1 MRRIK
6 RPALLLAAMLAVPGA
21 AVSIPAAAAEGTAP
35 LAVEAFAYPGAAKIL
50 AEQNLTVKTGDGNI
64 RLADCASES
73 GLVRIVRQVASP
85 FEVCFKV
92 TGPSGYLALETSN
105 VINIK
110 GDSHA
115 IKATLSSEGVTSSVD
130 IKKNDWTPVGQAD
143 NSTGNKPA
151 VLLELVAGDGPAAAA
166 PTTEFP
172 AVGSLSVGAPG
183 RAGSRGC
190 TGTLIDPLWVL
201 TTASCFTDDPST
213 FTPGVPAAGSTFTL
227 GGRSNPIIE
236 AYSLGT
242 GRDAVIA
249 QLTVP
254 VYAIA
259 PAKTATAAVAAG
271 TTVKVAGAGRT
282 ATTWW
287 SGVRTTDQSVGTV
300 SASTVD
306 LSSAAGAA
314 PLCAGD
320 NGAPLFNA
328 AGEITALVSRAW
340 QGGCLETPA
349 SETRTGASA
358 TRVEGIASAITT
370 AKAGNGRTLQTG
382 TKLTS
387 GASIIGL
394 DLKLTMQTDGNLVL
408 THKQVDG
415 GVLWSTGTS
424 GNNGAW
430 AYMQPD
436 GNLVVYKSG
445 DPTDANALWSTKTWG
460 NNGAFLRLQSDG
472 NLALNKADGSS
483 VLWSAGTIRLDAKLN
498 SNTKIKSGQW
508 IQSQTAVVEMQQ
520 DGNLVRYRR
529 TDATPTWTTNTPG
542 NKGAW
547 AHVQT
552 DGNFVLYK
560 SDGNP
565 ATGTGILWGSNTWGN
580 DGAFL
585 KLQDNGSL
593 VLYKKDAA
601 ETAANSIWSTG
612 TFRPESKLAAG
623 QQVYTTTTRLAM
635 QWDGNLVLY
644 RLSDNTTLWA
654 SGTYGNNNAYLK
666 IQNDGN
672 AIVYSSDGTRSLWAT
687 GTFWSAGAYLKLQ
700 DDGNLVVY
708 KADGG
713 EGIGN
718 SIWSTNT
725 HA

>member
-1 MRRIK
+1 MRRVK
-6 RPALLLAAMLAVPGA
+6 KPVLLLAALLAAPGA
-21 AVSIPAAAAEGTAP
+21 AASTPAWAAESAAP

-50 AEQNLTVKTGDGNI
+50 AEQNITVKTGDGHI
-64 RLADCASES
+64 RLADCTSES
-73 GLVRIVRQVASP
+73 GLVRIVRQVAAP

-92 TGPSGYLALETSN
+92 TGSSGYLALETPN

-110 GDSHA
+110 GDNHA
-115 IKATLSSEGVTSSVD
+115 IKATLSAEGTTSSVD
-130 IKKNDWTPVGQAD
+130 IKKNDWTPVGEAD
-143 NSTGNKPA
+143 NSTGNKPS
-151 VLLELVAGDGPAAAA
+151 VLLELVATDGTPATVPASD
-166 PTTEFP
+166 FP
-172 AVGSLSVGAPG
+172 AVGSLSAGAPG

-190 TGTLIDPLWVL
+190 TATLIDPLWVL
-201 TTASCFTDDPST
+201 TTASCFTGDPNALA
-213 FTPGVPAAGSTFTL
+213 PGLALAGSTFTI
-227 GGRSNPIIE
+227 GGRSNPLTEVHPVDI
-236 AYSLGT
+236 

-254 VYAIA
+254 VYDVT

-282 ATTWW
+282 TSTWW
-287 SGVRTTDQSVGTV
+287 NGVRTTDQTVGTV

-306 LSSAAGAA
+306 LSPAAGAG

-349 SETRTGASA
+349 GETRTGASA
-358 TRVEGIASAITT
+358 TRVEGIASAITS

-387 GASIIGL
+387 GTSITGL
-394 DLKLTMQTDGNLVL
+394 DLKLTMQADGNLVV

-430 AYMQPD
+430 AFMQPD

-445 DPTDANALWSTKTWG
+445 DPTDANALWSTKTYG
-460 NNGAFLRLQSDG
+460 NSGAFLRLQSDG
-472 NLALNKADGSS
+472 NLALSKADGSA
-483 VLWSAGTIRLDAKLN
+483 VLWSSGTTRLDPKV
-498 SNTKIKSGQW
+498 SSGTKIKSGQW
-508 IQSQTAVVEMQQ
+508 VQSQSAVVEMQQ

-529 TDATPTWTTNTPG
+529 SDGTTTWQTNSAG

-547 AHVQT
+547 AHVQP
-552 DGNFVLYK
+552 DGNFVVYK

-565 ATGTGILWGSNTWGN
+565 ATGAGVLWGSNTWGN

-585 KLQDNGSL
+585 KLQNDGSL

-601 ETAANSIWSTG
+601 ETAASSVWSTG

-623 QQVYTTTTRLAM
+623 QQVYTTTTRLVM

-644 RLSDNTTLWA
+644 RLSDDTILWA

-672 AIVYSSDGTRSLWAT
+672 AIVYSADGSRSLWAT
-687 GTFWSAGAYLKLQ
+687 GTFWSAGAFLKVQ

-713 EGIGN
+713 EGIGD
-718 SIWSTNT
+718 SIWATGT